1 MAEVI
6 TPGQIIELEQDGE
19 YQKMAKQF
27 IKDRAVYLAGQNGTA
42 GNQAGLNPNAW
53 ARQEFLAYSVM
64 RSPNRQDYPEWAT
77 QMLQFLKGQPVWDT
91 DVATTLAFLVSSG
104 KLEEI
109 TGQVYALRGT
119 VVEFIQW
126 NP

>member
-1 MAEVI
+1 
-6 TPGQIIELEQDGE
+6 
-19 YQKMAKQF
+19 
-27 IKDRAVYLAGQNGTA
+27 
-42 GNQAGLNPNAW
+42 
-53 ARQEFLAYSVM
+53 
-64 RSPNRQDYPEWAT
+64 
-77 QMLQFLKGQPVWDT
+77 MLQFLKGQPVWDT